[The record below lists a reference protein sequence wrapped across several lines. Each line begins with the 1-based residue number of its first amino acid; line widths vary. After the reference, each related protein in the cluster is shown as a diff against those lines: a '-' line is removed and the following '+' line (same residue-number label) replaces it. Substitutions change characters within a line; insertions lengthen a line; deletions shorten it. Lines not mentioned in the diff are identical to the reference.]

1 MSPIRTYLKAGLD
14 RARIARYN
22 RRISSEAA
30 LVRGASERVE
40 RLRCAGGLSY
50 I

>member
-22 RRISSEAA
+22 HQVSSDAA
-30 LVRGASERVE
+30 LVRAASERVE
-40 RLRCAGGLSY
+40 RLRSAGGLTY